1 MDIVVGT
8 PGRIKD
14 HVDGGKLKLSN
25 IEYVILDEADEML
38 NIGFAD
44 AIEQILSHIP
54 TGMKF

>member
-1 MDIVVGT
+1 MVGT